1 MMTFADSRQP
11 TAGSLFYNRF
21 RLPKKSIDQQLKEL
35 DAWLAA
41 GGFTRAK
48 NPKGALQR
56 SRSNRSS
63 DLAAARRATAKNAK
77 AYRRNIEIIRPDWQ
91 WSWLAHGFSTRIG
104 GVSTTFGRND
114 LNLGGSQ
121 DSREVIAKNRAVFL
135 RALGLTTKGQ
145 RLTTIK
151 QIHSSAI
158 HILNEVPDQHLTG
171 DGLITNVPGLLLAIQ
186 VADCVPVLIADPIG
200 RAVGAFHAGWRGTVK
215 RIVEKGVG
223 MMRMTYSSDPAQL
236 HAAIGP
242 CVGACCYAVGEEV
255 VQEFKSQFDYAKEL
269 FHEVWDDDPVKK
281 KYPLLFLTARAPGHS
296 NLGPQIHLDLVEA
309 NRRQLLAVGLK
320 KENIWSADLCTS
332 CNAQRLF
339 SHRAEHGFT
348 GRMLGVIGVRTLG

>member
-1 MMTFADSRQP
+1 
-11 TAGSLFYNRF
+11 
-21 RLPKKSIDQQLKEL
+21 LPKKSLDQQLKEL
-35 DAWLAA
+35 DAWLAS

-48 NPKGALQR
+48 NPKGALER

-63 DLAAARRATAKNAK
+63 DVTSARRSSAKKANASS
-77 AYRRNIEIIRPDWQ
+77 REIEIIRPDWQ
-91 WSWLAHGFSTRIG
+91 WPWLVHGFSTRTG
-104 GVSTTFGRND
+104 GVSTAFGRND
-114 LNLGGSQ
+114 LNLGGSH
-121 DSREVIAKNRAVFL
+121 DSHDVIAKNRALLL
-135 RALGLTTKGQ
+135 RALGLTTKDQ
-145 RLTTIK
+145 RPTTIK
-151 QIHSSAI
+151 QIHSAAI
-158 HILNEVPDQHLTG
+158 HVLNEAPDQHLTG
-171 DGLITNVPGLLLAIQ
+171 DGLITNVPGLLLAVQ
-186 VADCVPVLIADPIG
+186 VADCVPVLIVDPIN

-223 MMRMTYSSDPAQL
+223 MMRMAYGSDPAQL

-242 CVGACCYAVGEEV
+242 CVGSCCYAVGEEV
-255 VQEFKSQFDYAKEL
+255 VQEFNSQFDYAKEL

-309 NRRQLLAVGLK
+309 NRRQLFAAGLK

-332 CNAQRLF
+332 CNTNRLF

-348 GRMLGVIGVRTLG
+348 GRMMGLIGVRAL